1 MISHDMFAAAQGKH
15 IVMNSPK
22 IKALL
27 DLIFV
32 TKRVL
37 VMSTPVSTTAI
48 KDLYSDEVEGKGV
61 LSRITSGIKKKNC
74 GDSIHLVSSAK
85 VISLFNPD

>member
-1 MISHDMFAAAQGKH
+1 MIGHDMFAAAQGKH

-37 VMSTPVSTTAI
+37 AMSTQVSTTAI
-48 KDLYSDEVEGKGV
+48 KDLYSDEVEGKSV
-61 LSRITSGIKKKNC
+61 LSRITSGIKKKC

>member
-1 MISHDMFAAAQGKH
+1 
-15 IVMNSPK
+15 MNATK

-37 VMSTPVSTTAI
+37 AMSTPVSTPAI
-48 KDLYSDEVEGKGV
+48 KDLYSDEVEGKCV
-61 LSRITSGIKKKNC
+61 LRRITSGINKRT
-74 GDSIHLVSSAK
+74 V
-85 VISLFNPD
+85 VILFT